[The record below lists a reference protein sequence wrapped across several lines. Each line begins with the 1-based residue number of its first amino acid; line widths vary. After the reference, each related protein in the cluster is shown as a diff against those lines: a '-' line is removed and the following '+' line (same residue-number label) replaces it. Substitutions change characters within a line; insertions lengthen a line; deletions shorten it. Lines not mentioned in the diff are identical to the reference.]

1 MPPAST
7 IRHPTPL
14 PIAEAVHG
22 QPPQG
27 LADNARHIA
36 RLAWPLLI
44 GQLAVLAFGTIDTML
59 VARYAAADLAA
70 LAVGGAAYITV
81 FIGLMGVVLALGPI
95 VGQLYGARKLQAAG
109 AQLHQAV
116 WLALGL
122 SVVGSTLLAFPQ
134 PFLWLSRA
142 EPDVADKVRSYTL
155 ALAASLPAALL
166 FTAYRGFNTA
176 VSRPKAVTALQL
188 GGLALKVPLSFALVF
203 GAGPL
208 EPMGVAGCGIA
219 TCIAMWA
226 QLAAAFVLL
235 RRDPFYAP
243 FRILGRGLLPPSRP
257 ALVAQLKLGVPMG
270 LSIGIEVTGFTFMAF
285 FISRLSPTAVAGH
298 QIAANLVA
306 LMYMLP
312 LALANATSTLV
323 AQSIGAGAM
332 RQARRL
338 GWHGLG
344 IGLALAVAIGLLVLA
359 SRGTVVRIY
368 TGDAAIIAAALPL
381 LSWLAVFHIGD
392 AAQCLA
398 SFILR
403 AYRIATV
410 PLVIYASAIWG
421 VGLGGGYWLA
431 FGRPGWA
438 PEALYGARGF
448 WAAATV
454 GLATAATGLCL
465 LLAWVQRKRLH

>member
-1 MPPAST
+1 MAAEGPREGRPPADAPRSL
-7 IRHPTPL
+7 R
-14 PIAEAVHG
+14 E
-22 QPPQG
+22 
-27 LADNARHIA
+27 DARRIA
-36 RLAWPLLI
+36 RLAWPLLV

-95 VGQLYGARKLQAAG
+95 VGQLYGARRLEEAG

-134 PFLWLSRA
+134 PFLLLARA
-142 EPDVADKVRSYTL
+142 TPDVADKVRGYTGAL
-155 ALAASLPAALL
+155 ALSLPAALL

-188 GGLALKVPLSFALVF
+188 GGLALKLPLSFLFVY
-203 GAGPL
+203 GAGPVA
-208 EPMGVAGCGIA
+208 PMGVAGCGLA

-226 QLAAAFVLL
+226 QFAAAVVLL

-243 FRILGRGLLPPSRP
+243 FRLWGHGLRPPSRP
-257 ALVAQLKLGVPMG
+257 ALAAQLRLGIPMG

-306 LMYMLP
+306 MMYMLP
-312 LALANATSTLV
+312 LSLANATSTLV

-332 RQARRL
+332 DQARRL
-338 GWHGLG
+338 GWRGLG
-344 IGLALAVAIGLLVLA
+344 LGAGLAAAVGLLVLV
-359 SRGTVVRIY
+359 SREWVVRAY
-368 TGDAAIIAAALPL
+368 TADPVIVAAALPL
-381 LSWLAVFHIGD
+381 LAWVAVFHMGD
-392 AAQCLA
+392 AMQCLA
-398 SFILR
+398 SFVLR

-410 PLVIYASAIWG
+410 PLLIYASAIWG
-421 VGLGGGYWLA
+421 IGLGGGYALV
-431 FGRPGWA
+431 FGWA
-438 PEALYGARGF
+438 DGAPAAVQGAPGF
-448 WAAATV
+448 WAASTAGLVAAALGLV
-454 GLATAATGLCL
+454 G
-465 LLAWVQRKRLH
+465 LLAWVQRQRA